1 MQIWTVT
8 PQTWT
13 ATLQTWT
20 TASETITY
28 YYLSEIPE
36 ELIIREISLSDLF
49 EAVKADWAD
58 IKREIEELLRDYG
71 VSPRYAELVI
81 SLTKEEVK
89 ERLKG
94 ASEDVLEAMTKLYI
108 KLTYMLLKK
117 KEEGKK

>member
-81 SLTKEEVK
+81 SLIKEKVK

-94 ASEDVLEAMTKLYI
+94 VSEAVIEAMTKLYI